1 MPALPP
7 QPVAAGSGIPEIK
20 CYLNGVKVPGIVR
33 LRTLL
38 CKVFG
43 VLFSV
48 AGGKE
53 GLFYLLFFFF
63 KNISLFGYV
72 RSYLWCV
79 SVLSRVQLFVTL
91 WTIAC
96 QAPLSLGFSK
106 QGYWSGLPFPLPRD
120 LPNPGIKPTSPTFPL
135 LSGYISLLHNLRS
148 PLICSTQ
155 GLLVVAC
162 GIYFLDQGS
171 SPGPLYWE
179 LGVLATG
186 PLGKSQKGLADL
198 YPSNLHLLV
207 KVTRIIMGVH

>member
-79 SVLSRVQLFVTL
+79 SVLSRVQLFVTP

-198 YPSNLHLLV
+198 YPSNLHLLG
-207 KVTRIIMGVH
+207 R